1 MTQPTAPLPPEVLEA
16 FGQRRPIEAIR
27 LLLANRASLS
37 QKVRPQPGPSATT
50 PKPISPPSSEPIS
63 PAGGLSPGEVP
74 NSSSAFWD
82 WVVVALLAYLAY
94 RLVQG

>member
-1 MTQPTAPLPPEVLEA
+1 MTKPTAPLPPEVLEA
-16 FGQRRPIEAIR
+16 FAQRRPIEAIR

-37 QKVRPQPGPSATT
+37 QKVRPQPGPSTT
-50 PKPISPPSSEPIS
+50 NPKPRTPQSGESISPGS
-63 PAGGLSPGEVP
+63 GLSPGEEP

-82 WVVVALLAYLAY
+82 WVVVALFAYLAY